1 MCKKKNING
10 HHINTVLHGKII
22 NSVILLP
29 LFLAHMFL
37 LINNKEHAILKLWI
51 SVIHNNLVPRGS
63 HVNAQSFQFV
73 MQMHAS

>member
-10 HHINTVLHGKII
+10 HHK
-22 NSVILLP
+22 NSFTWKNNKFSYSVASL
-29 LFLAHMFL
+29 LAHMFL
-37 LINNKEHAILKLWI
+37 LINNEEHAILKLWI
-51 SVIHNNLVPRGS
+51 SVIHNNLVPGGS